1 MNTRE
6 NTVDQPAADSSSKLD
21 SVADLIEKFVIMIIK
36 IVDMVK
42 SLIGNI

>member
-1 MNTRE
+1 MDTCE

-21 SVADLIEKFVIMIIK
+21 SVADLIEKFVIMVVK
-36 IVDMVK
+36 IVSMIR

>member
-21 SVADLIEKFVIMIIK
+21 SVADLIEKFVIMIVK

-42 SLIGNI
+42 SLIENI